1 MPSAIKLIVG
11 LGNPGPEYLMTRHN
25 AGFWFVDALAHARSL
40 TFKPENRFKA
50 DVARLQDDGHDCL
63 VCKPNTFMNN
73 SGMSVQPLVG
83 FYKIPIE
90 EILVVHDDIDLEAGT
105 VRFKKGGGHGG
116 NNGLRDVIEKLGSN
130 AFNRLRIGVG
140 HPGNSA
146 EVVNYV
152 LSKPSRDD
160 TGLIME
166 SIGRAIEL
174 LPRILDGDFMKVM
187 TRLHTQQSQAI
198 SHKSQ
203 EKDKDDE

>member
-1 MPSAIKLIVG
+1 
-11 LGNPGPEYLMTRHN
+11 
-25 AGFWFVDALAHARSL
+25 
-40 TFKPENRFKA
+40 
-50 DVARLQDDGHDCL
+50 
-63 VCKPNTFMNN
+63 
-73 SGMSVQPLVG
+73 MSVQPLVG